1 MESNRLKEL
10 RESVGLSQK
19 KMAGTLGISESAY
32 QNYEYGIREIP
43 SRVIARACETYGCNF
58 DWLVGLDEES
68 SSLISGKLVPPPA
81 LRPFKN
87 SRSVKGMEMGYV
99 PLRGR
104 VHAGPF
110 TYPESLEAR
119 EELVLAPQFLIDA
132 DPDLYACE
140 VEGDCMNKVY
150 PEENCIIFVSPNKEP
165 QNGSIAVVT
174 LDGCDALVRR
184 MYRTPHTLVLSPESW
199 NEEHSDIVITQES
212 DHTIEFGGKVVWFQS
227 GKEME

>member
-1 MESNRLKEL
+1 MNPNRLKEL
-10 RESVGLSQK
+10 REFAGLSQK
-19 KMAGTLGISESAY
+19 KMAASLGVSESAY
-32 QNYEYGIREIP
+32 QNYEYGIREMP
-43 SRVIARACETYGCNF
+43 SRVISRACEIYGCNF
-58 DWLVGLDEES
+58 DWLVGLSEEDS
-68 SSLISGKLVPPPA
+68 ALISGGLVPPSA
-81 LRPFKN
+81 
-87 SRSVKGMEMGYV
+87 SRFLKGAVPVKGMDMGYV

-110 TYPESLEAR
+110 TCPESLEAR

-150 PEENCIIFVSPNKEP
+150 PEKNCIIFVSPNRQP

-199 NEEHSDIVITQES
+199 NAEHKDIVITEES
-212 DHTIEFGGKVVWFQS
+212 DHTVEFGGKVVWFQS
-227 GKEME
+227 SKEME